1 MSVFVAIVG
10 GLACLCW
17 LSAFVH
23 WLMLVG
29 HRKPDVSLA
38 RMVLSGMAAFNQD
51 NFLPSGHP
59 LQRRM
64 VLSMLAFF
72 LVAVAGALV
81 GAMLGA

>member
-1 MSVFVAIVG
+1 MAIVG